1 MKLRSGKNTNQ
12 VATATA
18 TNLQQSHK
26 YNTRSKKNTVLEN
39 TNSEVIIEN
48 FHKYP
53 PFRKMTH
60 PTKPPVSNKNTVL
73 EDTNSEVIIENF
85 HKYPPFRK
93 NASKSVSEITIQTTH
108 KYNTRSKKNTVKPVS
123 TTRPSN
129 EKASHNGK
137 SKSKHG
143 IHHTYPIVNKLTL
156 QNQVFSYYF
165 RYAVTVNNPGLDVL
179 SLNSD
184 LMKNIGTKHT
194 TRCLDKNGKEKTGKL
209 SQNRKDQLLL
219 NPFEFFYIPIDTM
232 SKLTVTLK
240 QMLNK
245 LSVIKNE
252 TLEDWPGIISINPT
266 ESFEIMRFIKLLTY
280 VNFLF
285 TQLLFN
291 NDNIKKIYSTGV
303 YNTNDRDRLMKTV
316 VKKIYDIREQL
327 HIIYSGLNNNNKTV
341 TMGQDMK
348 LLVEQ
353 TFAGLINMEDKFK
366 GENIM

>member
-1 MKLRSGKNTNQ
+1 MKLRSGKITNQ
-12 VATATA
+12 LATATA
-18 TNLQQSHK
+18 TATATKLQQSHK
-26 YNTRSKKNTVLEN
+26 YNTRSKKNTV
-39 TNSEVIIEN
+39 I
-48 FHKYP
+48 
-53 PFRKMTH
+53 
-60 PTKPPVSNKNTVL
+60 

-93 NASKSVSEITIQTTH
+93 NASKPVSETTIQTTH
-108 KYNTRSKKNTVKPVS
+108 KYNTRSKKNTIKPVS

-137 SKSKHG
+137 SKSKQG

-165 RYAVTVNNPGLDVL
+165 RYAVTVNKPGLDVL

-184 LMKNIGTKHT
+184 LMKNTETKYT
-194 TRCLDKNGKEKTGKL
+194 ARWLDETGKEKTGKL

-353 TFAGLINMEDKFK
+353 TFAGLINMEEKFK